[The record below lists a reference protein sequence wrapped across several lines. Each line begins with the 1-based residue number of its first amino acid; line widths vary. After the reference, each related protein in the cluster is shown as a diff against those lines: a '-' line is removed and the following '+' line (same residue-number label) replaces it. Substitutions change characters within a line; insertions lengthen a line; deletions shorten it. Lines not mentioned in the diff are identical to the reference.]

1 MKRTRSHW
9 LMALLLGS
17 TLVAATAAS
26 AADPSNVGPA
36 PRHAAMG
43 SHLQQQLGLTDEQM
57 QAIHE
62 VHARH
67 AASSKQ
73 LWQSV
78 RQAQSELRQLAL
90 NGGDQDAIQAKTA
103 AVAQLLSQSLQMR
116 VASLQEISPI
126 LTPEQRA
133 KFAQMGPGS
142 FRHRGGHQ
150 PQAQPQ
156 GS

>member
-1 MKRTRSHW
+1 
-9 LMALLLGS
+9 MALILGS
-17 TLVAATAAS
+17 TLVSTTALAADLTNAGPAATLPWS
-26 AADPSNVGPA
+26 
-36 PRHAAMG
+36 R
-43 SHLQQQLGLTDEQM
+43 LQQQLGLTEEQT

-62 VHARH
+62 VHARR
-67 AASSKQ
+67 AASSKE
-73 LWQSV
+73 LRRSI

-90 NGGDQDAIQAKTA
+90 NGGDQAANQAKTA
-103 AVAQLLSQSLQMR
+103 TVAQLLSQSLEMR

-142 FRHRGGHQ
+142 FRHRGGHR
-150 PQAQPQ
+150 PQVQPQ